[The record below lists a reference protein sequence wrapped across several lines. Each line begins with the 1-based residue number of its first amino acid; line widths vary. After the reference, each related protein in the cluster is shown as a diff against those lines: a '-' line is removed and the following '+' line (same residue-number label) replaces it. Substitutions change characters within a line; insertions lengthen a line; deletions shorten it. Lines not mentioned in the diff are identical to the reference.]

1 MRSVDCSGNQRDAVR
16 HMCKQ
21 IQLESQAGKHSERS
35 RVKDAGRDGLGWG
48 AVVVMVNG
56 RTDQNVLARDRR
68 DAKLKARVKLRAE
81 VERCKQC

>member
-1 MRSVDCSGNQRDAVR
+1 
-16 HMCKQ
+16 
-21 IQLESQAGKHSERS
+21 
-35 RVKDAGRDGLGWG
+35 VKDAGRDGLGWG